1 MFGGQLK
8 RNSSLSFLRRQ
19 ESRNKIRNLSVW
31 LILFMFVILTGCHSD
46 PMNVEVY
53 RESVEVGGI
62 IQSDTTW
69 LAADGPYHVTENI
82 VIPQNVHWIVEAGT
96 EIIVDWNKA
105 IDVQGTTKFGGSGEE
120 RIVVRSEQ
128 GVWRG
133 FRVTGFAG
141 SATGGSDCSELV
153 YVDIYN
159 AITAVA
165 CVDSGDVF
173 VYDCRFFNCDS
184 MGVSVD
190 SGCYA
195 SIRYCEFINDWTFN
209 LLRPTAV
216 LSKSGS
222 HVWVHNT
229 EITGFQHGIRLH
241 GWGYPVSIE
250 ENTIAGCEIGI
261 ICDTQDSVAILD
273 NEFRGNE
280 TGLLVIQGESAIL
293 NNTFE
298 KHYEA
303 VRVEGDAAPT
313 AHFNNLITNDKGAWT
328 QLSPN
333 DVDASQN
340 WWGTTDE
347 DSVANLIFDQLDDS
361 TLGLVQFDPILTSPS
376 Q

>member
-1 MFGGQLK
+1 MKSPL
-8 RNSSLSFLRRQ
+8 
-19 ESRNKIRNLSVW
+19 
-31 LILFMFVILTGCHSD
+31 LILLFSLLLLGCHGD
-46 PMNVEVY
+46 PLDVEGY
-53 RESVEVGGI
+53 REPVEVGGI

-69 LAADGPYHVTENI
+69 LAADGPYRATENI
-82 VIPQNVHWIVEAGT
+82 VIPQGVHWIVEAGT

-105 IDVQGTTKFGGSGEE
+105 IDIQGTTRFNGSGEE

-128 GVWRG
+128 GIWRG
-133 FRVTGFAG
+133 FRFTGYVHSPG
-141 SATGGSDCSELV
+141 GGSDRSGLV
-153 YVDIYN
+153 YVDIHD

-165 CVDSGDVF
+165 CVDSGRVM
-173 VYDCRFFNCDS
+173 VHDCRFFNCDS
-184 MGVSVD
+184 MGVSLD

-195 SIRYCEFINDWTFN
+195 SVWYCEFTNDWTYN
-209 LLRPTAV
+209 QLRPTAV
-216 LSKSGS
+216 FYKFGS
-222 HVWVHNT
+222 HGWVRNT

-241 GWGYPVSIE
+241 GCGCPIIIE
-250 ENTIAGCEIGI
+250 ENTIVGCEIGV

-280 TGLLVIQGESAIL
+280 IGVLVIQGEPAVL

-303 VRVEGDAAPT
+303 IRVEGVATPT
-313 AHFNNLITNDKGAWT
+313 AHFNNFITNDKGAWT

-376 Q
+376 P